1 MVDMKSSLKIVL
13 CLVVFVIAI
22 ISIVFLKPV
31 GMATRFKL
39 EYEALNGQKAENGS
53 TYMDVNISNDNKIV
67 YADYN
72 QIFDVLDG
80 TGVIYFGFPECP
92 WCRNA
97 APVLLEAA
105 EETAIE
111 QIYYLNNN
119 DDRDIK
125 ILKDGKVIT
134 EKEGTSNYNKLLEKL
149 GDKAAVYEGLEDEN
163 IKRLYYPTVV
173 FVKEGQIV
181 DYIEGTVESQKDPY
195 KPLTEEQRQE
205 LKDKYKKAIN
215 NLLTCNEESRC

>member
-1 MVDMKSSLKIVL
+1 
-13 CLVVFVIAI
+13 
-22 ISIVFLKPV
+22 
-31 GMATRFKL
+31 MATRFKL

-67 YADYN
+67 YADYD

-195 KPLTEEQRQE
+195 KPLTEDQRQE

-215 NLLTCNEESRC
+215 TLLTCNEESRC

>member
-1 MVDMKSSLKIVL
+1 MFGSF
-13 CLVVFVIAI
+13 CNCNNFHC
-22 ISIVFLKPV
+22 FLKPES
-31 GMATRFKL
+31 MATRFKL

-67 YADYN
+67 YADYD

-134 EKEGTSNYNKLLEKL
+134 EKEGTFNYNKLLEKL
-149 GDKAAVYEGLEDEN
+149 GDKAAVYEGLEDES

>member
-1 MVDMKSSLKIVL
+1 MKSSLKIVL

-22 ISIVFLKPV
+22 ISIVFLKPES
-31 GMATRFKL
+31 MATRFKL

-67 YADYN
+67 YADYD

-111 QIYYLNNN
+111 QIYYLNNIS
-119 DDRDIK
+119 RLQYLLK
-125 ILKDGKVIT
+125 YLLVLMLILF
-134 EKEGTSNYNKLLEKL
+134 YLEMYSL
-149 GDKAAVYEGLEDEN
+149 
-163 IKRLYYPTVV
+163 RLYL
-173 FVKEGQIV
+173 F
-181 DYIEGTVESQKDPY
+181 
-195 KPLTEEQRQE
+195 L
-205 LKDKYKKAIN
+205 
-215 NLLTCNEESRC
+215 